1 MKRTS
6 CPNVLCAR
14 AGTAPRAAPVTA
26 RRAAAT
32 RTSVAPVLIGDAI
45 RTGSGTASC
54 ASVGERIRADLH
66 LVNAR
71 RFFRAILV
79 VEHRAGPRRRPQALA
94 LPAGVG
100 IVDAAIHVLGE
111 EAERVGHPQVDE
123 LAVDDPHQRF
133 APVRL
138 GARHAVP
145 NPTRLEPVDPYLL

>member
-1 MKRTS
+1 MERAP
-6 CPNVLCAR
+6 CPDVLCGR
-14 AGTAPRAAPVTA
+14 AGPAPRAAPVTA

-123 LAVDDPHQRF
+123 LAVDDPQQRF
-133 APVRL
+133 A
-138 GARHAVP
+138 AVP
-145 NPTRLEPVDPYLL
+145 LPARPAVATPALIQPVHP